1 MKTVRLHTIVFL
13 ILCAFILSHAAG
25 YAIGPA
31 MAAASGSPKV
41 LIKTMID
48 SVLAALN
55 EKGLDKHAKRAKVR
69 EAVRQRFDFTEMS
82 KRVIGPKWRELSDA
96 DKALFTDI
104 FMQLLEE
111 SYSNKIDTYAG
122 DESVVIGNET
132 VQDNLAKVDTTIKS
146 KNNDIPVNYKL
157 YNNGKDWMVYDVII
171 EEVSLI
177 STYRNTY
184 AQILQKDGFKGLISQ
199 MKHKIEELQ
208 LSPPAATNNKG

>member
-1 MKTVRLHTIVFL
+1 MKTVRFYIIIL
-13 ILCAFILSHAAG
+13 ISCILVWSNLMAPALSNAAD
-25 YAIGPA
+25 P
-31 MAAASGSPKV
+31 PKV
-41 LIKTMID
+41 LIKAMID

-55 EKGLDKHAKRAKVR
+55 EKGLEKHAKRAKIR

-96 DKALFTDI
+96 DKALFTDLFI
-104 FMQLLEE
+104 QLLEE

-122 DESVVIGNET
+122 DELVVIGNE
-132 VQDNLAKVDTTIKS
+132 VIQGNLAKVDTIIKS

-171 EEVSLI
+171 EKVSLI

-184 AQILQKDGFKGLISQ
+184 AQILQKDGFNGLISQ
-199 MKHKIEELQ
+199 MKQKIDELQ
-208 LSPPAATNNKG
+208 LSTPAANNKGRS

>member
-13 ILCAFILSHAAG
+13 ILCAFVVSHAAG
-25 YAIGPA
+25 SA
-31 MAAASGSPKV
+31 MAAASDSPKT

-55 EKGLDKHAKRAKVR
+55 EKGVDKHTKRVKVR

-96 DKALFTDI
+96 DKTVFTDL

-146 KNNDIPVNYKL
+146 KNNDIPVDYKL

-199 MKHKIEELQ
+199 MKQKIEELQ

>member
-1 MKTVRLHTIVFL
+1 MKKVRLHPIVFL
-13 ILCAFILSHAAG
+13 ILCVFVMSYAA
-25 YAIGPA
+25 GPA
-31 MAAASGSPKV
+31 MAADSSSPKT

-48 SVLAALN
+48 SVLTALN
-55 EKGLDKHAKRAKVR
+55 TKGIDKYTKRVRVR
-69 EAVRQRFDFTEMS
+69 ESVRQRFDFVEMS

-96 DKALFTDI
+96 DKKLFTDL

-122 DESVVIGNET
+122 DESVIIGNEII
-132 VQDNLAKVDTTIKS
+132 QGNLAKVDTTIKS

-157 YNNGKDWMVYDVII
+157 YNNDKDWMVYDVII

-184 AQILQKDGFKGLISQ
+184 AQILQKDGFNVLISQ
-199 MKHKIEELQ
+199 MKQKIEELQ
-208 LSPPAATNNKG
+208 LSPPTATNNR

>member
-1 MKTVRLHTIVFL
+1 MKTVRLHLIVFL
-13 ILCAFILSHAAG
+13 ILCAFVVSHAAG
-25 YAIGPA
+25 PA
-31 MAAASGSPKV
+31 MAVAADSPKT

-55 EKGLDKHAKRAKVR
+55 EKGVDKHTKLVKVE
-69 EAVRQRFDFTEMS
+69 EAVRQRFDFAEMS

-96 DKALFTDI
+96 DKTLFTNL

-111 SYSNKIDTYAG
+111 SYSSKIDTYAG
-122 DESVVIGNET
+122 DESVVIGNEI
-132 VQDNLAKVDTTIKS
+132 VQDNLAKVDTIIKS
-146 KNNDIPVNYKL
+146 KNNDIPVDYKL

-184 AQILQKDGFKGLISQ
+184 AQILQKDGFNGLISQ
-199 MKHKIEELQ
+199 MKQKIEELQ
-208 LSPPAATNNKG
+208 LSSPAAPNNKR